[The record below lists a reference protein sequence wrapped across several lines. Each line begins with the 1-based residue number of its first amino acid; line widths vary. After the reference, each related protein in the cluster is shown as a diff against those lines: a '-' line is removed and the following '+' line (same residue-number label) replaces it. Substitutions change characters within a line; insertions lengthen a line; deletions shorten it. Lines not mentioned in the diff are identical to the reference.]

1 METIKEIILLT
12 AMVVILVLGIFFGVK
27 YMTNFTPNDN
37 AANLESGEQIVEQLD
52 QSNNEKLNKYIEKYE
67 DKTSG
72 YVAYVLSRIRF
83 YSIPFCILLFVIGSF
98 LYYIVGQEKFVE
110 SERGYGMVVASIF
123 FFAIAQIAPLIY
135 TLVVTF
141 GRS

>member
-1 METIKEIILLT
+1 METIKEL
-12 AMVVILVLGIFFGVK
+12 ILVTVMIVIVVLAIFLGTKFL
-27 YMTNFTPNDN
+27 TNFSATGD
-37 AANLESGEQIVEQLD
+37 ATNLDSGAEIVEKLD
-52 QSNNEKLNKYIEKYE
+52 QTNNENLNKYIEKYG
-67 DKTSG
+67 DKTHG
-72 YVAYVLSRIRF
+72 FVAYVLSRIRF
-83 YSIPFCILLFVIGSF
+83 YSIPFCIILFVIGSF

-135 TLVVTF
+135 TLIITF

>member
-1 METIKEIILLT
+1 MQ
-12 AMVVILVLGIFFGVK
+12 
-27 YMTNFTPNDN
+27 
-37 AANLESGEQIVEQLD
+37 SGDQIVEKLD
-52 QSNNEKLNKYIEKYE
+52 QTNNKNLNKYIERYG
-67 DKTSG
+67 DKTHG
-72 YVAYVLSRIRF
+72 YVAYILSRIRY

-135 TLVVTF
+135 TLIITF